1 MGKICMVDTFV
12 PEPLF
17 SLYYST
23 PDKVEKVINAC
34 MINAKVINACSHLA
48 IKRQKSSIFRHP

>member
-34 MINAKVINACSHLA
+34 SHLA
-48 IKRQKSSIFRHP
+48 IKRQKSGIFRHP

>member
-17 SLYYST
+17 SLYYNT
-23 PDKVEKVINAC
+23 PYKVEKKVINAC
-34 MINAKVINACSHLA
+34 RSRK
-48 IKRQKSSIFRHP
+48 